1 VCGIDNGIIAKK
13 GRFVILPGDIRLALK
28 LSRCSL
34 VWAMP
39 FMATRISNSNR
50 HCTSII
56 GLLDMFV
63 LVEKF
68 SAKY

>member
-13 GRFVILPGDIRLALK
+13 GRFVILPEDIRLALK

-34 VWAMP
+34 VWAMQ
-39 FMATRISNSNR
+39 FMATSNSNR